1 MWYYIGMKHQ
11 TYKKQFVV
19 ILMVVLL
26 FCISVLQSGFVY
38 AGENTTDEMTKEEK
52 EKVEKKQDEY
62 KDKKEKYEKKVE
74 KKQKEKAVLQGNL
87 GAVKQSLGTT
97 KRTINEVIED
107 IEKKEKEI
115 DRRDAQI
122 EQLNGQVELYKS
134 SLADTVRRVYFVS
147 NNHPVVSVV
156 ENDGTDRFLDTTD
169 NLEGMRA
176 KIMDVVHQVQNA
188 KNLQEQKKKE
198 LKDLKAEK
206 EKLLAEHKKTESQ
219 LLSQAAAVQVEII
232 KVDTS
237 IAQLNAKLSEVE
249 SRLSALLGE
258 SFDTDDIRKA
268 AKFASKKTGVR
279 KSFILGMLVVE
290 TNLGR
295 FTGGCTYKKS
305 KMGDKNAK
313 IFKRIC
319 KDLGYNYK
327 KKKVSCPLSYG
338 IGGAMGVSQFMPT
351 TWVGYESKVSSYTG
365 HSPADPWSL
374 TDGVM
379 AMAIKLANDGATSE
393 KGEFD
398 AARRYYCGSR
408 INRSACINYGNKV
421 LYWAKNYKDRL

>member
-1 MWYYIGMKHQ
+1 MKSKI
-11 TYKKQFVV
+11 YKKQFVV
-19 ILMVVLL
+19 VLVIVLL
-26 FCISVLQSGFVY
+26 FCITILQNRFVY
-38 AGENTTDEMTKEEK
+38 ADDSMVSDMTKEQK
-52 EKVEKKQDEY
+52 EKLEKKQDEY
-62 KDKKEKYEKKVE
+62 KDKKQKYEKKVE
-74 KKQKEKAVLQGNL
+74 KKQKEKAILQGNL

-107 IEKKEKEI
+107 IEKKEEEI
-115 DRRDAQI
+115 DRRNAQI
-122 EQLNGQVELYKS
+122 NQLNNQVELYKS
-134 SLADTVRRVYFVS
+134 SLADTIRRVYFVS
-147 NNHPVVSVV
+147 NNHPVIFVV
-156 ENDGTDRFLDTTD
+156 KNDGTNRFLDTTD
-169 NLEGMRA
+169 DLEKMR
-176 KIMDVVHQVQNA
+176 IRVMDMMHKVENA
-188 KNLQEQKKKE
+188 KNLQEQKKEE
-198 LKDLKAEK
+198 LKKLKEEK
-206 EKLLAEHKKTESQ
+206 EELLAEHKKTESQ

-249 SRLSALLGE
+249 SKLSALLGN
-258 SFDTDDIRKA
+258 SFNTDDIKEA

-305 KMGDKNAK
+305 KMGEKNQK

-351 TWVGYESKVSSYTG
+351 TWVGYESKISSYTG

-408 INRSACINYGNKV
+408 LNRSACINYGNKV